1 MFIYISLIEE
11 IMIIEIYDS
20 KNQTIFSGYRT
31 NINNY
36 IKSTLLRGTQH
47 IQSFRQMI
55 NSIFSDVVIK
65 PEMKVYI

>member
-65 PEMKVYI
+65 PEMQVYI